1 MRNLV
6 AILAASAAFAVLT
19 PVAKTDAAFAKDKAK
34 SAADTPTADGTQK
47 NHGGAA
53 TGEQGS
59 SSPGSQAQM
68 QAWDATYQS
77 DIAQEKQLKSGGK
90 PQ

>member
-1 MRNLV
+1 MRNLI
-6 AILAASAAFAVLT
+6 AILAASAALAVLT
-19 PVAKTDAAFAKDKAK
+19 PVALTDAALAKDKAK
-34 SAADTPTADGTQK
+34 STADSPSADRAQK
-47 NHGGAA
+47 SNGGAA

-77 DIAQEKQLKSGGK
+77 DIAQEKQLKGGSK
-90 PQ
+90 AQ